1 MKLVK
6 EAFGSTLWRN
16 PRFDLWHIYRS
27 FLPFASSS
35 LYELYGHLSDP
46 VQVFSIS
53 GEFSGGFIPLSEDA
67 RNAQVV
73 AEAKLSNLPKKFS
86 EQGLEATNYEAEFTE
101 HDICNG
107 IVTCAAISQD
117 GSHVALGFGNGNI
130 EIADIN
136 HQCTISCF
144 QSDPPNHPVWIE
156 FILGANA
163 QIATEDIHG
172 NISVLSRGTRS
183 VPCGTLPSGQHPALT
198 ALSSNGCFIIRVPRT
213 LDENWYRNVALL
225 HFSEEPSIRLLA
237 SPSAPF
243 TASDL
248 QRPSTPQRHTVGFS
262 PGGRY
267 VGAFDAN
274 CAFVWSTDTS
284 ELVAQYCVHKSESW
298 IFNPGY
304 VPPLPYLI
312 PTPVFGDHAI
322 HLTLEEGA
330 THVQSS
336 EPDSRHKTDES
347 WLKCPFYDL
356 SPTMTRLGERDK
368 ASAYSSAIGR
378 VPFLSIGSRLSILL
392 VFFNGQVELIV
403 ESKYRPVFTNVNPSP
418 TENNPWYGDLL
429 FRDESTPIQYH
440 LPRASKDGTRFL
452 LQGKL
457 RAPVVV
463 DISQV
468 VI

>member
-1 MKLVK
+1 MKLVN
-6 EAFGSTLWRN
+6 EAVASLLWHSSEY
-16 PRFDLWHIYRS
+16 DLWHVYRS
-27 FLPFASSS
+27 FLPFTSS

-53 GEFSGGFIPLSEDA
+53 GEFSGRFIPLSEDA
-67 RNAQVV
+67 RNAQEV
-73 AEAKLSNLPKKFS
+73 AKAKLSNLPKEFD
-86 EQGLEATNYEAEFTE
+86 EYGEEVINYEAEFTA
-101 HDICNG
+101 HDVRNG
-107 IVTCAAISQD
+107 VVTCAAISQD
-117 GSHVALGFGNGNI
+117 GSHVALGFGNGVI
-130 EIADIN
+130 EVADIN
-136 HQCTISCF
+136 HQRTISRF
-144 QSDPPNHPVWIE
+144 QSDSFNHPVWIE

-163 QIATEDIHG
+163 QIVTEDTDG
-172 NISVLSRGTRS
+172 NISVLSHGTRL
-183 VPCGTLPSGQHPALT
+183 VPCGALTSGHHPVLT
-198 ALSSNGCFIIRVPRT
+198 ALSSNGYFIVRVPPT
-213 LDENWYRNVALL
+213 QNWYSNVALL
-225 HFSEEPSIRLLA
+225 YFSGEPSIRLLV
-237 SPSAPF
+237 SPLAPF
-243 TASDL
+243 TASDPQL
-248 QRPSTPQRHTVGFS
+248 PSTPQRHTVGFS

-284 ELVAQYCVHKSESW
+284 ELVAQYCVHKSEFW

-322 HLTLEEGA
+322 HLTLEVGA

-336 EPDSRHKTDES
+336 EPDSRHNSDES

-356 SPTMTRLGERDK
+356 SPNMTRLDGHDK

-378 VPFLSIGSRLSILL
+378 VPFLSIPSTFSIPS

-403 ESKYRPVFTNVNPSP
+403 EFKYLPVFTNVNPSS
-418 TENNPWYGDLL
+418 ENKPWYGDLL
-429 FRDESTPIQYH
+429 FRDEKTPVMCH
-440 LPRASKDGTRFL
+440 FPRASKDGTRFL

-457 RAPVVV
+457 RAPVVI

-468 VI
+468 VV